1 VAEYPGG
8 HTYPDGHTHLDG
20 LTYGS
25 LPFSE
30 QIRFFRDKVKL
41 PTETWTDIWEG
52 MHSRAFVVAGAMQE
66 GLLEDLYGAV
76 DRAIAAG
83 GTIEQF
89 RTDFDGIIEKHGWTY
104 KGGRNWRTRV
114 IYETNLRQ
122 SYNAGREAQMND
134 PALRRRRPYGLY
146 RHGRSETPRPEHL
159 AWDGTVLPLDDPWWE
174 THTPQNGWGC
184 KCRKLSVSDADVKR
198 LGLVVANRAPQVRW
212 REVTVGAQGP
222 TPRTV
227 RVPEGIDPGFA
238 YNPGTAAWG
247 RPLAEQAMDAWRA
260 QGTAAWQTLT
270 PGGPADYGR
279 PARVPTD
286 KARAALGAAA
296 AGEDEMR
303 RLIEKQIGG
312 AERIYRTPGG
322 VGDQRECRDS
332 RPAYGCVPIAVYPL
346 FERAHGRA
354 LRAVAHLRAAQG
366 HRAGGAQNEADQGD
380 QNGADGREPACG
392 AGAQGTA
399 RVVDG
404 DTGEAGLSGQTEEGH
419 ADLRA
424 LIGTPRHRGAVRAM
438 AGPWAREPDQ
448 PSRKDDTRWQEHLSR
463 SI

>member
-322 VGDQRECRDS
+322 VGINVNAEILARHMDVS
-332 RPAYGCVPIAVYPL
+332 RSRYIPFLNELMEEPYEQWL
-346 FERAHGRA
+346 TFERHKGTGQVA
-354 LRAVAHLRAAQG
+354 LRTRLIKAIRTGRTEGNLLVAQAHKGQLESWTVIPVRRDYLDRQRKG
-366 HRAGGAQNEADQGD
+366 TLIY
-380 QNGADGREPACG
+380 GR
-392 AGAQGTA
+392 
-399 RVVDG
+399 
-404 DTGEAGLSGQTEEGH
+404 
-419 ADLRA
+419 
-424 LIGTPRHRGAVRAM
+424 
-438 AGPWAREPDQ
+438 
-448 PSRKDDTRWQEHLSR
+448 
-463 SI
+463 

>member
-1 VAEYPGG
+1 MAEYPGG

-322 VGDQRECRDS
+322 VGINVNAEILARHMDVS
-332 RPAYGCVPIAVYPL
+332 RSRYIPFLNELMEEPYEQWL
-346 FERAHGRA
+346 TFERHKGTGQVA
-354 LRAVAHLRAAQG
+354 LRTRLIKAIRTGRTEGNLLVAQAHKGQLESWTVIPVRRDYLDRQRKG
-366 HRAGGAQNEADQGD
+366 TLIY
-380 QNGADGREPACG
+380 GR
-392 AGAQGTA
+392 
-399 RVVDG
+399 
-404 DTGEAGLSGQTEEGH
+404 
-419 ADLRA
+419 
-424 LIGTPRHRGAVRAM
+424 
-438 AGPWAREPDQ
+438 
-448 PSRKDDTRWQEHLSR
+448 
-463 SI
+463 